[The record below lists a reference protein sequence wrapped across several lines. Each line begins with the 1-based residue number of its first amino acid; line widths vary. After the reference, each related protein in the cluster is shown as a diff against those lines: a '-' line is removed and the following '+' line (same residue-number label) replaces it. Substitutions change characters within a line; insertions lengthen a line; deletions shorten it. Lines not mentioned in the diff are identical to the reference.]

1 MRKKKGQ
8 GLSLNFVI
16 IAVILLVVLVLLIF
30 VVGKYS
36 LKFRAGT
43 AEAESS
49 ICLTQFNRSCQ
60 VGSCTTPYV
69 HAEGVASHTRDCSE
83 KEVCCER

>member
-8 GLSLNFVI
+8 GLSLNVVI

-60 VGSCTTPYV
+60 VSCIEPYV
-69 HAEGVASHTRDCSE
+69 PATGVASHTRDCGE